1 MRSASNPAL
10 ARLPAVQTTE
20 FAKSH
25 QRAYFGPTKTL
36 FQGVE
41 SVRKQRKIS
50 VTVSPELVADL
61 DNVAGRL
68 GVSRSAIISE
78 LLAAPVSDMRAM
90 LDQLPLNPTPADVV
104 RFRGASAEVVRDRLS
119 NLQGIADDLLSDA

>member
-1 MRSASNPAL
+1 MQHRNL
-10 ARLPAVQTTE
+10 
-20 FAKSH
+20 K
-25 QRAYFGPTKTL
+25 
-36 FQGVE
+36 
-41 SVRKQRKIS
+41 KIS
-50 VTVSPELVADL
+50 VTVSPELAADL
-61 DNVAGRL
+61 GHVAGRL

-119 NLQGIADDLLSDA
+119 NLQGIAHDLFSGA

>member
-1 MRSASNPAL
+1 MQHRNL
-10 ARLPAVQTTE
+10 
-20 FAKSH
+20 K
-25 QRAYFGPTKTL
+25 
-36 FQGVE
+36 
-41 SVRKQRKIS
+41 KIS
-50 VTVSPELVADL
+50 VTVSPELAADL
-61 DNVAGRL
+61 DHVAGRL

-119 NLQGIADDLLSDA
+119 NLQGIAHDLFSGA

>member
-1 MRSASNPAL
+1 MQHRNL
-10 ARLPAVQTTE
+10 
-20 FAKSH
+20 K
-25 QRAYFGPTKTL
+25 
-36 FQGVE
+36 
-41 SVRKQRKIS
+41 KIS
-50 VTVSPELVADL
+50 ITVSPELAADL
-61 DNVAGRL
+61 DHVAGRL

-119 NLQGIADDLLSDA
+119 NLQGIADDLLSNA

>member
-1 MRSASNPAL
+1 M
-10 ARLPAVQTTE
+10 Q
-20 FAKSH
+20 KM
-25 QRAYFGPTKTL
+25 
-36 FQGVE
+36 
-41 SVRKQRKIS
+41 RKIS
-50 VTVSPELVADL
+50 VTVSPALVADL
-61 DNVAGRL
+61 DHVACRL

-78 LLAAPVSDMRAM
+78 LLAAPVHDMRAM